1 LKAGAFDNAGAEAKE
16 GGVNTNKAQEY
27 EIPADWDV
35 TLDGAEKRGY
45 AAGWLA
51 GVEVMRKAAHPL
63 MRWPED
69 HEGLDAVARRLL
81 AEGEGGKPK

>member
-1 LKAGAFDNAGAEAKE
+1 LKAEAFDNAGAEAKE

-35 TLDGAEKRGY
+35 TLNGAEKRGY
-45 AAGWLA
+45 AAGWRA
-51 GVEVMRKAAHPL
+51 GAEAMR
-63 MRWPED
+63 
-69 HEGLDAVARRLL
+69 DAGYRIIEEAYRLL